1 MVTALIR
8 RWFGRGPDR
17 FTEAAV
23 RHAGQVPPAR
33 FGEFDL
39 ALFWAVTALTL
50 FGLVMVYSASIAFAD
65 ESRATGGSASYFLVR
80 QLVFVLLGAAVA
92 WGAFRVPMRV
102 WQSLTPWLFLLG
114 VAMLV
119 LVLVP
124 GVGKV
129 VNGSRRWIPLGPI
142 NLQPSEFMKLFVA
155 FYAADYTVRKLRFM
169 ASFWRGFLPLAF
181 VVVLVGVLLLLQ
193 PDFGA
198 FAVISAIAFGV
209 LFLGGLRLRIFFALM
224 VLAGFAFAGLI
235 LSSEYR
241 RQRLFAFLDP
251 WADPLGKG
259 YQLTHALI
267 AFGRGEWFG
276 VGLGGSVEKLFYLP
290 EAHTDFLL
298 AVVGEELGWVGVCA
312 VVALFAVVIWRTFTI
327 GRGLVCVEQYFS
339 GLAVFGIGLWIG
351 VQALINMG
359 VNVGLL
365 PTKGLTLPFM
375 SYGGS
380 GIIANLAAMAVV
392 LRADWELR
400 CLRRG
405 VRV

>member
-114 VAMLV
+114 VALLV

>member
-1 MVTALIR
+1 
-8 RWFGRGPDR
+8 
-17 FTEAAV
+17 
-23 RHAGQVPPAR
+23 
-33 FGEFDL
+33 
-39 ALFWAVTALTL
+39 
-50 FGLVMVYSASIAFAD
+50 
-65 ESRATGGSASYFLVR
+65 
-80 QLVFVLLGAAVA
+80 
-92 WGAFRVPMRV
+92 
-102 WQSLTPWLFLLG
+102 
-114 VAMLV
+114 
-119 LVLVP
+119 
-124 GVGKV
+124 
-129 VNGSRRWIPLGPI
+129 
-142 NLQPSEFMKLFVA
+142 
-155 FYAADYTVRKLRFM
+155 M

-209 LFLGGLRLRIFFALM
+209 LFLGGLKLRIFFALIL
-224 VLAGFAFAGLI
+224 LAGAAFAVLI

-241 RQRLFAFLDP
+241 SQRLFAFLDP

-276 VGLGGSVEKLFYLP
+276 VGLGGSVEKLLYLP
-290 EAHTDFLL
+290 EAHTDFLF
-298 AVVGEELGWVGVCA
+298 AVVGEELGLVGVCA
-312 VVALFAVVIWRTFTI
+312 VVALFAVVIWRTFSI

-351 VQALINMG
+351 VQTFINMG

-380 GIIANLAAMAVV
+380 SIIANLAAMAVV

-405 VRV
+405 IQV

>member
-17 FTEAAV
+17 FTEAAA

-129 VNGSRRWIPLGPI
+129 VNGSRRLIPLGPI

>member
-1 MVTALIR
+1 MSGSMRL
-8 RWFGRGPDR
+8 DSS
-17 FTEAAV
+17 
-23 RHAGQVPPAR
+23 R
-33 FGEFDL
+33 FGESPKPAELDPWL
-39 ALFWAVTALTL
+39 LWPAVALLL
-50 FGLVMVYSASIAFAD
+50 IGLVMVYSASIAVAD
-65 ESRATGGSASYFLVR
+65 SSRFTGNKQEYFLIR
-80 QLVFVLLGAAVA
+80 QAVFLAIGGVAALMAFQVPIRTWQA
-92 WGAFRVPMRV
+92 WSM
-102 WQSLTPWLFLLG
+102 WLFLGGIVL
-114 VAMLV
+114 LV
-119 LVLVP
+119 LVLIP
-124 GVGKV
+124 GIGSV
-129 VNGSRRWIPLGPI
+129 VNNSRRWINLGPV
-142 NLQPSEFMKLFVA
+142 NLQPSELVKLFTVL
-155 FYAADYTVRKLRFM
+155 YAASYIVRRLPEMHSFRRAFVPMTLAILLVGALLVAEPDY
-169 ASFWRGFLPLAF
+169 GAF
-181 VVVLVGVLLLLQ
+181 VVIVL
-193 PDFGA
+193 
-198 FAVISAIAFGV
+198 IAFGM
-209 LFLGGLRLRIFFALM
+209 LFIGGINGKLFFSLGVVALVGFALIIRFNE
-224 VLAGFAFAGLI
+224 LRWGRFI
-235 LSSEYR
+235 
-241 RQRLFAFLDP
+241 AFLDP
-251 WADPLGKG
+251 FNNDPLGKG
-259 YQLTHALI
+259 YQLTHSLI

-312 VVALFAVVIWRTFTI
+312 VVALFAVVIWRTFSI

-405 VRV
+405 VRI